1 MKQFK
6 VGDLVETKKH
16 SFYMTVSE
24 KVDDNRYRCHFG
36 KAQHRN
42 GVFEHRNYAGIYSA
56 NELEIYK

>member
-24 KVDDNRYRCHFG
+24 KVDNERYRCVFG
-36 KAQHRN
+36 KSQHKN
-42 GVFEHRNYAGIYSA
+42 GVFEHRNFAGTYSA
-56 NELEIYK
+56 HELEIYK